1 MANDVSVKDFLA
13 TEDRKPRQ
21 IDSVLQNRKI
31 FSILAE
37 LERNRN
43 RVNTLASASA
53 FTVYENPLILIS

>member
-43 RVNTLASASA
+43 RVNTLASA
-53 FTVYENPLILIS
+53 FTVYENLLILIS